1 MQKLLLILLCLLAI
15 EINLFGQGIKD
26 SVKEAVNEANKPIQE
41 KLEKIDSSV
50 KRVQDSVSKISA
62 YESTLAN
69 NVYDSL
75 EVDSLKKHPEVL
87 YKNSFLKKGNKL
99 AVVYWQ
105 FYISLL
111 LLLFVLYKGFS
122 LAKRSSLLR
131 DESYIGEE
139 LVRMDEKGK
148 AFILDAN
155 GEKINIHPDNKGGKS
170 GTIPPPPYS
179 YARAQ
184 MFWWTII
191 ILGCYI
197 YFYGITGYLM
207 PLNST
212 AVILLGMG
220 GVVLMGG
227 RFIDKREIE
236 DDVPKKGERSQD
248 TNVSK
253 DFFTNIL
260 SDKQGV
266 SMHRFQAVIFNLI
279 FGLGFLFG
287 FIKAIADG
295 QYPFIDF
302 NEWQFALM
310 GVSAA
315 TFLGLKAT
323 ENKSH
328 EASTAPEQTSSNKER
343 PNDPA
348 TVPDSIGVKKEED
361 ESNSAQHDR

>member
-1 MQKLLLILLCLLAI
+1 MQKLILILLFLVATASNLL
-15 EINLFGQGIKD
+15 GQPIKD
-26 SVKEAVNEANKPIQE
+26 SVKEAVIEANKPIQE
-41 KLEKIDSSV
+41 ILEKIDSNV
-50 KRVQDSVSKISA
+50 KRVQDTVSQIKA
-62 YESTLAN
+62 NESTLAN
-69 NVYDSL
+69 SASDSL
-75 EVDSLKKHPEVL
+75 AVDSLKKHPEVL
-87 YKNSFLKKGNKL
+87 YKNSFLKKGRKP
-99 AVVYWQ
+99 AIVYWQ

-131 DESYIGEE
+131 DESYIDDE

-148 AFILDAN
+148 AFILDAS
-155 GEKINIHPDNKGGKS
+155 GKKINIYPENKGGKS

-197 YFYGITGYLM
+197 FFYGITGYLL

-220 GVVLMGG
+220 GVVLMAG
-227 RFIDKREIE
+227 RYIDKREIE
-236 DDVPKKGERSQD
+236 DDKLAKGERSQD
-248 TNVSK
+248 SNVSK

-260 SDKQGV
+260 SDQGGI

-287 FIKAIADG
+287 FINAIADFK
-295 QYPFIDF
+295 YPFLDF
-302 NEWQFALM
+302 SEWQFALM

-315 TFLGLKAT
+315 TFLGLKAA

-328 EASTAPEQTSSNKER
+328 DASPSPEQANSAEEKPKE
-343 PNDPA
+343 PG
-348 TVPDSIGVKKEED
+348 TVPDSGAPQNVDD
-361 ESNSAQHDR
+361 ESNSSQHDR